1 MPNALQPLANRTL
14 TGTTSSVSF
23 TGITGIYKDL
33 YLVCTYT
40 NAVADNDLMQILV
53 NNDTGSNYNITRMGS
68 DGSTASTQNFSNFS
82 VGLMAGYGGFQL
94 TSGNLIAHFLDYSAT
109 DKHKTFLVQNGTA
122 NKGSEVLA
130 NRWANT
136 AAITSLTLGSLNG
149 WSFATGS
156 TFALYGV
163 SA

>member
-14 TGTTSSVSF
+14 TGTTSTVSF

-40 NAVADNDLMQILV
+40 NAIADNDFMSVLV
-53 NNDTGSNYNITRMGS
+53 NSDSGSNYNNVRMGT
-68 DGSTASTQNFSNFS
+68 DGSTASTAANLNFS
-82 VGLMAGYGGFQL
+82 VGLLTAFGGFQL
-94 TSGNLIAHFLDYSAT
+94 TSGNLTVNFLDYSAT

-122 NKGSEVLA
+122 NKGSEFIV

-136 AAITSLTLGSLNG
+136 AAITSITLGSLNG
-149 WSFATGS
+149 WSFASGS